1 MNDEKNARK
10 RWLKAELHSHCSLDP
25 MDYRVCEHS
34 PEGLIKEAALL
45 GYEVLAITCHNL
57 DVWNEDL
64 SEYAR
69 SLGITMIPG
78 MEDNEEGAKHTLV
91 YNFRTGPENLNTLVK
106 IRARPGGD
114 TRARATNPFFLG
126 TCTLGGLLRL

>member
-34 PEGLIKEAALL
+34 PEGLIKEAARL

-69 SLGITMIPG
+69 SLGITLLPG
-78 MEDNEEGAKHTLV
+78 MEGNAQVEYQRVLGA
-91 YNFRTGPENLNTLVK
+91 YRIDVK
-106 IRARPGGD
+106 SWHQSERPAAGI
-114 TRARATNPFFLG
+114 
-126 TCTLGGLLRL
+126 LR